1 MRGWQLG
8 AIFNVFS
15 GAPISLSAA
24 VSSFNQFTDNTPTLV
39 GSLPKDTGRVKR
51 IDNGVTYFDDLKQ
64 VPDPTIADLTPL
76 QLLNTRSTLKAI
88 TNSSGKIIA
97 VNPRPGTLGSLSQ
110 TWLQGP
116 GAFRL
121 DVNLIKSF
129 SLREGKEFQFRAD
142 AINLLNSPQFEDPNT
157 NINSTNFG
165 RITGAGGARLV
176 ALSARINF

>member
-1 MRGWQLG
+1 
-8 AIFNVFS
+8 
-15 GAPISLSAA
+15 
-24 VSSFNQFTDNTPTLV
+24 NTPTLV